1 MEVSHPQ
8 FELDLSTINKG
19 NPAVTPRYLEY
30 LKNIKVVYKYEG
42 VVAR

>member
-1 MEVSHPQ
+1 VEVSQPQ
-8 FELDLSTINKG
+8 IEQDLSPSKQG